1 MLRFL
6 ASTPVPLGPAPRAR
20 YDRLLKSSASL
31 LSPDCSYNRR
41 VIQRTAAVAAG
52 KATAAVSRRFRL
64 GGGTALPGLV
74 AERIDPDVIREL
86 SAQLSE
92 GSVIVTGTNGKTT
105 TARLLR
111 GMAKEAGLRTVAN
124 RAGSN
129 MMRGIAAAL
138 VDAAGWSGEIASAQ
152 KRLGIFEVDEAT
164 LPLVADAVRPRGV
177 LFTNLFRDQLDRY
190 GEVETVAAV
199 WRAAVPGLPPEATVV
214 LNVDDPSVAALATVA
229 QGRVLTYGMKD
240 TSSGE
245 GKLEH
250 AADARWCTV
259 CGNELEYSA
268 VMYGHLG
275 HWRCPKCG
283 NTRAEPDV
291 FCGQFQAAVNGSRL
305 TLKLPGGLVE
315 TSLRLTGLY
324 NAYNA
329 LAAAAAAAALG
340 FGRPA
345 VQRGLNAAT
354 AGFGRQERMRVGGR
368 DVQIMLAKNPAGL
381 NQVLRTI
388 AANGSNSDLAVFLN
402 DNIADGRD
410 VSWIWDVD
418 FELLEGKT
426 RSVTVSGL
434 RAWDMA
440 LRLKYAGID
449 GQGASPHVEP
459 EPARALKRAL
469 RATPEGSTLYVI
481 PTYTAMLEVRD
492 QLARWAGRGA
502 FWEAE

>member
-1 MLRFL
+1 
-6 ASTPVPLGPAPRAR
+6 
-20 YDRLLKSSASL
+20 
-31 LSPDCSYNRR
+31 
-41 VIQRTAAVAAG
+41 VIQRTAAVVAA
-52 KATAAVSRRFRL
+52 KATAAISRRFRL

-74 AERIDPDVIREL
+74 AERIDPAVIRGL
-86 SAQLSE
+86 SAQLGE

-111 GMAKEAGLRTVAN
+111 GIAKEAGLTAVAN

-138 VDAAGWSGEIASAQ
+138 VDAAEWSGDIATGE
-152 KRLGIFEVDEAT
+152 KRIGVFEVDEAT
-164 LPLVADAVRPRGV
+164 LPLVATAVSPRAV

-199 WRAAVPGLPPEATVV
+199 WRASVAGFPPDTTVV
-214 LNVDDPSVAALATVA
+214 LNVDDPSVAALASVA
-229 QGRVLTYGMKD
+229 QGSVMTYGMKD
-240 TSSGE
+240 VSSGE

-259 CGNELEYSA
+259 CGSELDYSA

-283 NTRAEPDV
+283 NARPEPDV
-291 FCGQFQAAVNGSRL
+291 FCGQFQAEANGSQL
-305 TLKLPGGLVE
+305 TLKLPGGLIE
-315 TSLRLTGLY
+315 ANLRLAGLY
-324 NAYNA
+324 NAYNG
-329 LAAAAAAAALG
+329 LAAAAAAAALDLS
-340 FGRPA
+340 RPA
-345 VQRGLNAAT
+345 IQRGLNAAT

-368 DVQIMLAKNPAGL
+368 DVQILLAKNPAGL

-388 AANGSNSDLAVFLN
+388 TANGSNADLAVFLN

-418 FELLEGKT
+418 FELLKGKT
-426 RSVTVSGL
+426 RSVTVSGV

-449 GQGASPHVEP
+449 GEGAVAHVEP
-459 EPARALKRAL
+459 EPGQALKRAL
-469 RATPEGSTLYVI
+469 KATPEGSTLYVI
-481 PTYTAMLEVRD
+481 PTYSAMLEVRD
-492 QLARWAGRGA
+492 LLARWAGRGA

>member
-1 MLRFL
+1 M
-6 ASTPVPLGPAPRAR
+6 
-20 YDRLLKSSASL
+20 
-31 LSPDCSYNRR
+31 
-41 VIQRTAAVAAG
+41 IQRTAAVVAA
-52 KATAAVSRRFRL
+52 KATAAFSRRFRL

-74 AERIDPDVIREL
+74 AERINPSLIREL

-111 GMAKEAGLRTVAN
+111 SIAKKAGLKPVAN

-138 VDAAGWSGEIASAQ
+138 VDGAGWSGDIPSVE

-164 LPLVADAVRPRGV
+164 VPLVAEAVRPRVV

-199 WRAAVPGLPPEATVV
+199 WRASVAGLLGDTTVV
-214 LNVDDPSVAALATVA
+214 LNVDDPSVAALGAVA
-229 QGRVLTYGMKD
+229 QGQVVTYGMKD

-245 GKLEH
+245 AKLEH

-259 CGNELEYSA
+259 CGSELEYTA
-268 VMYGHLG
+268 VIYGHLG
-275 HWRCPKCG
+275 HWRCAKCG
-283 NTRAEPDV
+283 NVRPEPEI
-291 FCGQFQAAVNGSRL
+291 FCGQFQAGKNDSRL

-315 TSLRLTGLY
+315 ASLPLAGLY

-340 FGRPA
+340 LGRA
-345 VQRGLNAAT
+345 EIQRGLNAAT

-388 AANGSNSDLAVFLN
+388 AANGSNADLAVFLN

-410 VSWIWDVD
+410 VSWIWDAD
-418 FELLEGKT
+418 FELLQGKT
-426 RSVTVSGL
+426 RSVTVSGV

-449 GQGASPHVEP
+449 GGGAAPHVEP
-459 EPARALKRAL
+459 ASSEALKRAL
-469 RATPEGSTLYVI
+469 KTTPEGGTLYVI

-492 QLARWAGRGA
+492 LLAGWAGRGA
-502 FWEAE
+502 FWEGE